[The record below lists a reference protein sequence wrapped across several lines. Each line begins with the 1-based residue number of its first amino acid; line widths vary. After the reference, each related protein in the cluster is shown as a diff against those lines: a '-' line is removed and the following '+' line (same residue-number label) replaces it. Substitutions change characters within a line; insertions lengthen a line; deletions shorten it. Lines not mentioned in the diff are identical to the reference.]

1 MLVNQ
6 VAPLTDKYPLI
17 PPRRVRATQPWTAY
31 LKISEGCDHGCTFCA
46 IPGFR
51 GRHRSKPME
60 AVWDEARRLVD
71 SGVVEINLIA
81 QDTTAYGIDLYRE
94 LALPRLLEGLSGISG
109 LRWIRLLY
117 CYPTMVNDRLIR
129 TMADL
134 PNVVRYLDV
143 PLQHGD
149 DSMLT
154 RMKRGGSVSSYLRLM
169 DRLRSAMPDIAVRTT
184 FLVGF
189 PGEDEASFRNLC
201 DFVGQ
206 ARFDRLGVFEYSP
219 EDGTPGFSMKPA
231 VPKRIA
237 ARRRREL
244 MELQQQIAA
253 QAQSV
258 WPGREIEVLVEQAD
272 ASGAVGRSYRD
283 APEIDG
289 VVRFTGDGYRPGAWA
304 NVRVD
309 EAGPYDL
316 VGTAVG

>member
-1 MLVNQ
+1 
-6 VAPLTDKYPLI
+6 
-17 PPRRVRATQPWTAY
+17 
-31 LKISEGCDHGCTFCA
+31 GCTFCA

-60 AVWDEARRLVD
+60 SVWDEARRLVD

-81 QDTTAYGIDLYRE
+81 QDTTAYGMDLYRE
-94 LALPRLLEGLSGISG
+94 LALPRLLEGLSRIAG

-134 PNVVRYLDV
+134 PNVARYLDV

-149 DSMLT
+149 DAMLT

-169 DRLRSAMPDIAVRTT
+169 DRLRCAMPDIAVRTT

-189 PGEDEASFRNLC
+189 PGEDDASFRNLC
-201 DFVGQ
+201 DFVGD

-219 EDGTPGFSMKPA
+219 EEGTPGFGMKPT
-231 VPKRIA
+231 VPKRVA

-244 MELQQQIAA
+244 MELQQGIADRAQRDWVGRQID
-253 QAQSV
+253 
-258 WPGREIEVLVEQAD
+258 VLVEKAD
-272 ASGAVGRSYRD
+272 SSGFVGRSYRD

-289 VVRFTGDGYRPGAWA
+289 VVRFSGEGYLPGSWA
-304 NVRVD
+304 TVRI
-309 EAGPYDL
+309 EESGPYDL
-316 VGTAVG
+316 AGTAAGPSVGDGRPAMDLS